1 MLHINWGN
9 NKDVDLKCCLS
20 SKLSTARPGQSKN
33 LYYSKRDVS
42 VTVDMTSSRFFGMW
56 GNCYIVTIQL
66 IEFLKI
72 KPCE

>member
-42 VTVDMTSSRFFGMW
+42 ATVDMTSSRFFRNVG
-56 GNCYIVTIQL
+56 QL
-66 IEFLKI
+66 LYYYHSIN
-72 KPCE
+72 